1 MPMQK
6 QFFNNQNL
14 EIFEKLVTEF
24 QTENPAI
31 ESSKIASALAF
42 IAQGSEPLL
51 ISDKAQS
58 FGREQTQGEVKTL
71 STKATP
77 LKDHPQIPMCRYLA
91 WSVPASC
98 DFIVLFS
105 EFCHI

>member
-1 MPMQK
+1 
-6 QFFNNQNL
+6 
-14 EIFEKLVTEF
+14 
-24 QTENPAI
+24 
-31 ESSKIASALAF
+31 LAF

-58 FGREQTQGEVKTL
+58 FGREQTQGEAKTL

-77 LKDHPQIPMCRYLA
+77 LKDHPQIPMCRYRIEVGFMVSGEFFAPSCAFLIA
-91 WSVPASC
+91 WFIPVSC
-98 DFIVLFS
+98 CFIILFS